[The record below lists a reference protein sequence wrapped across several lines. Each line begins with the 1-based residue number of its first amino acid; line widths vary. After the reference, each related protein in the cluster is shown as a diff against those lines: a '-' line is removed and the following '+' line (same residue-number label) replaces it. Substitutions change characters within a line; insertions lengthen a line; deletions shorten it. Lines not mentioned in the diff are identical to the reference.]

1 MSIDASE
8 LNPRIRRRPVLGRI
22 YLAASCLVLVIAW
35 LGLLVFGAIEKAVV
49 AAFVAACQHVRTTLS
64 DGCDLLG
71 WAVRHIFN
79 RWDDS
84 DSGKTDS

>member
-22 YLAASCLVLVIAW
+22 YLAVALIGLVIAW
-35 LGLLVFGAIEKAVV
+35 FGLLVFGTIRESGS
-49 AAFVAACQHVRTTLS
+49 AAFDAARYHLRTTVR
-64 DGCDLLG
+64 DGLDLIT

-79 RWDDS
+79 RWDDGDNS
-84 DSGKTDS
+84 KTDS